1 MMENKAIR
9 KYCARISGCLVCSRR
24 EKRRMLDQIR
34 RMCRDYLS
42 EFSGA
47 DYDALVARFGTPE
60 QIAGAYVDEMEP
72 VAVLDGFRLRRRIVS
87 TVAIGMA
94 AVVMIWMLAVG
105 GALVNEVKHADGYY
119 EVAVYVD

>member
-1 MMENKAIR
+1 M
-9 KYCARISGCLVCSRR
+9 
-24 EKRRMLDQIR
+24 
-34 RMCRDYLS
+34 
-42 EFSGA
+42 A

-72 VAVLDGFRLRRRIVS
+72 AAVLDGFRLRRRIVS

>member
-9 KYCARISGCLVCSRR
+9 KYCARISVCLVCSRR

-34 RMCRDYLS
+34 RMCRDYLA
-42 EFSGA
+42 EFSGV

-72 VAVLDGFRLRRRIVS
+72 AAVLDGFRLRRRIVS

-94 AVVMIWMLAVG
+94 AVVIIWMLAVG

>member
-9 KYCARISGCLVCSRR
+9 KYCAHISGCLVCPRR
-24 EKRRMLDQIR
+24 EKRRILDQIR
-34 RMCRDYLS
+34 RMCLEYVA
-42 EFSGA
+42 EFPGA

-60 QIAGAYVDEMEP
+60 QIAIAYLDEMEP
-72 VAVLDGFRLRRRIVS
+72 ATVLDGFRLHRRIVG
-87 TVAIGMA
+87 TVVIGMA

>member
-9 KYCARISGCLVCSRR
+9 KYCARISVCLVCSRR

-34 RMCRDYLS
+34 RMCRDYLA